1 MPTES
6 SCIKF
11 KSCTSLKSLS
21 LKFFLCLGLSLAFIS
36 QSTGQQT
43 YYESSSVDIII
54 DRIQALESVRDPKCY
69 ATASRLEDF
78 IYGTPLDEGA
88 RNLKISIQKEIG
100 MYLREKGSIVAQMAG
115 LDSVNYRIAVSLID
129 SMTVIG
135 RMKNGDYFVGIDS
148 VSRIIKLLDFQQYSS
163 VAYSY
168 RALLSVEQDILFA
181 QSKVKIK
188 PISDAAIG
196 VMRRYLDIMT
206 LASLQIA
213 DELARKEESHI
224 ITSPMYREAWTQ
236 LLRGSRNTGELFS
249 YNYPSVN
256 NVDHAQSQQITK
268 RIISQKLAA
277 YDEYNN
283 LSQSVF
289 LRNIQVYFARQMWP
303 TDPDTSDQLRSYF
316 LESLIEFT
324 KQLMNSSQ
332 QVAASREEPIIRVE
346 DIQQALKPYMP
357 FAVNNWEDVIF
368 FPNNVEGRITIES
381 YDLDAFRDGGIHW
394 RILDYA
400 ISDPNMQKMAL
411 DPHAAELV
419 VEAVAQLGVL
429 VLRMA
434 GEASH
439 EAGKGV
445 LDIVD
450 MESGFSRLQNLINTY
465 ASFPEAGTNMELSI
479 KSSDAG
485 TSSEGTF
492 KDITLSSG
500 VHFQHKSADWLSRYI
515 RSYVFQSEENIA
527 RLSVPP
533 AFGGSGIAAEDLN
546 NDGWEDLIILGGLGN
561 KVYLNRKDGRFMEA
575 QEEFD
580 INYWDDS
587 IDSHGEPRQPIVA
600 DFDNDG
606 FQDVFITY
614 VNGHHQFF
622 QNIDG
627 ERLENI
633 SNQVALDGTGK
644 VAGPATALDFDRDGL
659 LDLFIG
665 YFGNYV
671 KGELPTLSRHNQNGM
686 PNKLYRNL
694 GNFTFEEVT
703 FTKDSLTDNGWT
715 QACGHTDINQD
726 GYQDIIVGNDFGV
739 NRYYLYDP
747 EQGFVEMSKQW
758 KTDKPSYTMNV
769 GIGDINNDQH
779 PDLYISNIVVMQKEE
794 KYISPN
800 EETTMKFDPTKM
812 AAMRTVEANDLFLS
826 NTAGGQFK
834 DYTLSD
840 AVGRG
845 VSSTGW
851 SWDADFFDYDNDGDE
866 DLYCLNGMNDFRVY
880 SSENPAY
887 YADTDKS
894 KQIAYAESDREKN
907 VFFVNENGT
916 LENRAE
922 ELGVDLLSNSRS
934 ASYLDFDRDG
944 DLDIVINNYHD
955 AARLYENNLENAG
968 NWLKI
973 KLEGDPGEGVTRDAI
988 GSSIVVDSEH
998 HSGLW
1003 REVHS
1008 TTGYLSVHPKE
1019 QHIGLGKDKKA
1030 TIRIKWANGKESG
1043 PLQVE
1048 ANRAYLI
1055 KYPDQVILN

>member
-1 MPTES
+1 MKRIVAKRKIS
-6 SCIKF
+6 V
-11 KSCTSLKSLS
+11 KSFIIHGIIRRAIL
-21 LKFFLCLGLSLAFIS
+21 FCLLLVPLLMN
-36 QSTGQQT
+36 GQ
-43 YYESSSVDIII
+43 EIINGNVDQII

-88 RNLKISIQKEIG
+88 RNLKISIQKEIA
-100 MYLREKGSIVAQMAG
+100 MYIREKGSEIAQMAG

-129 SMTVIG
+129 SMTIIG
-135 RMKNGDYFVGIDS
+135 RMKNGDYFVRVDS
-148 VSRIIKLLDFQQYSS
+148 TNRIIKLLDFQQYSS
-163 VAYSY
+163 VAYGY
-168 RALLSVEQDILFA
+168 RALLAVEQDLLFSP
-181 QSKVKIK
+181 SKSKMK
-188 PISDAAIG
+188 PVSDGAIE
-196 VMRRYLDIMT
+196 MIRRYLDIMT
-206 LASLQIA
+206 LTSLQIA
-213 DELARKEESHI
+213 DELARKEESHL
-224 ITSPMYREAWTQ
+224 ITSPMYREAWTY
-236 LLRGSRNTGELFS
+236 LLRGSRNAGELFS
-249 YNYPSVN
+249 YAYPKVDQ
-256 NVDHAQSQQITK
+256 VDHDQAQKIIK
-268 RIISQKLAA
+268 RIIRQKLAA

-303 TDPDTSDQLRSYF
+303 TDGDTSDQLRSYF
-316 LESLIEFT
+316 LESLIEFA
-324 KQLMNSSQ
+324 KQLMVNSQ
-332 QVAASREEPIIRVE
+332 QVAASREDPILRVE
-346 DIQQALKPYMP
+346 DVQQALEFFMP

-368 FPNNVEGRITIES
+368 FPNNIEERITIES

-400 ISDPNMQKMAL
+400 ISDASMQKIAL

-429 VLRMA
+429 VLRLA

-439 EAGKGV
+439 KAEKSV
-445 LDIVD
+445 LDLAD
-450 MESGFSRLQNLINTY
+450 MESGFMRLQHLINTY
-465 ASFPEAGTNMELSI
+465 ESFPETGSTSISSI
-479 KSSDAG
+479 KSSD
-485 TSSEGTF
+485 EG
-492 KDITLSSG
+492 SG
-500 VHFQHKSADWLSRYI
+500 AQGVFQDVTQSTGIVFQHRSADWLSRYI
-515 RSYVFQSEENIA
+515 RSYVFKSDENLA
-527 RLSVPP
+527 RLSIPP

-546 NDGWEDLIILGGLGN
+546 NDGWEDLVILGGLGN
-561 KVYLNRKDGRFMEA
+561 KVYLNQKNGRFKEA
-575 QEEFD
+575 REGFD
-580 INYWDDS
+580 IDYWNDS
-587 IDSHGEPRQPIVA
+587 INSHGEPRQPIVA

-606 FQDVFITY
+606 YQDIFITY
-614 VNGHHQFF
+614 VNGQHQFF
-622 QNIDG
+622 QNMKG
-627 ERLENI
+627 ERLENV
-633 SNQVALDGTGK
+633 SNKAALDGTGK

-671 KGELPTLSRHNQNGM
+671 EGELPTLSRHNQNGM
-686 PNKLYRNL
+686 PNKLFRNL

-739 NRYYLYDP
+739 NRYYLYHP
-747 EQGFVEMSKQW
+747 EEGFVEMSKQW

-800 EETTMKFDPTKM
+800 EETTMKFDPDKM

-826 NTAGGQFK
+826 NTQDGHFK

-845 VSSTGW
+845 LSSTGW

-880 SSENPAY
+880 SSENPDY

-922 ELGVDLLSNSRS
+922 ELGVDLHSNSRS

-944 DLDIVINNYHD
+944 DLDIVVNNYHD
-955 AARLYENNLENAG
+955 AAIVYENRMEDAG

-973 KLEGDPGEGVTRDAI
+973 KLEGDPEAGVTRDAI
-988 GSSIVVDSEH
+988 GSSIILDSEH
-998 HSGLW
+998 HKGLW

-1019 QHIGLGKDKKA
+1019 QHLGLGRDKKA
-1030 TIRIKWANGKESG
+1030 TIHIKWANGRKSG
-1043 PLQVE
+1043 PLEVE
-1048 ANRAYLI
+1048 ANNSYLV
-1055 KYPDQVILN
+1055 KYPDQLIIN